1 MNSSGLLV
9 CQSCAALYR
18 SGFVVV
24 IAGHHILL
32 IAHPSPCWY
41 RTRRHD
47 LSQKVFNSSSAILS
61 TLNRI

>member
-9 CQSCAALYR
+9 CQSCVALYR

-24 IAGHHILL
+24 IASHQILL
-32 IAHPSPCWY
+32 ITHPSPCWY

-47 LSQKVFNSSSAILS
+47 LSQMVFTSSSAILS